1 MGLYDDYRNEGS
13 FGKGP
18 HKLTVFSFK
27 QCVSKSA
34 GTPGVEIEYFTSSM
48 EHKAKKWIWKNK
60 MFNRMLTS
68 WLVQLG
74 LNPDDLEQAARDRQ
88 ADEWLERNVPG
99 RSGTFEFV
107 ETDKLNDK
115 GKPFLEPRCKAEIDL
130 DEWIKSQKGN
140 APRQSSSEP
149 PIDSYQGMASSDG
162 FVDDTI
168 PF

>member
-18 HKLTVFSFK
+18 HKLTVFSFS
-27 QCVSKSA
+27 QCTSKSA
-34 GTPGVEIEYFTSSM
+34 GTPGVEIEYFTSSID
-48 EHKAKKWIWKNK
+48 HKAKKWIWKNK

-68 WLVQLG
+68 WIIQLG
-74 LNPDDLEQAARDRQ
+74 LDPNDLEQAARDHR
-88 ADEWLERNVPG
+88 AEEWLELNVPG

-115 GKPFLEPRCKAEIDL
+115 GKPFLEPKCKAEVDL
-130 DEWIKSQKGN
+130 DEWIRSQN
-140 APRQSSSEP
+140 NTPRAPAPNEP
-149 PIDSYQGMASSDG
+149 PIDSYQGLDEGSE
-162 FVDDTI
+162 I